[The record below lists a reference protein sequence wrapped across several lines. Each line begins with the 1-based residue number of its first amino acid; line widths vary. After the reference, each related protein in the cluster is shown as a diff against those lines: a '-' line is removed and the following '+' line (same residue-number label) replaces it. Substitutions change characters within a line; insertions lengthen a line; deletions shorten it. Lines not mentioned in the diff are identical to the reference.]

1 MKMCNHPNV
10 LPCYCCFSDNAQLWV
25 VMPFMDRGSAFH
37 TLTQLK
43 SSGTIKDGEGIP
55 EDLIAIILR
64 EALQG
69 LEYLHDNA
77 HIHRCVEPGHASDVF
92 FGANVVRFD
101 RDIKAGNILL
111 DSSGSVKLAD
121 FGVSGWLM
129 EKGDRRRSAE
139 VCVRWALRWA

>member
-92 FGANVVRFD
+92 LVLMLFGLTETSRPATFCLTQVD
-101 RDIKAGNILL
+101 L
-111 DSSGSVKLAD
+111 
-121 FGVSGWLM
+121 
-129 EKGDRRRSAE
+129 
-139 VCVRWALRWA
+139 